1 MYLGAGVGNNLSKFR
16 LKILTKLNTRE
27 FVSQS
32 TNRCSNIFAHV
43 YVSVHVYE
51 YVCILAL
58 TKDFMN

>member
-1 MYLGAGVGNNLSKFR
+1 M
-16 LKILTKLNTRE
+16 E

-32 TNRCSNIFAHV
+32 TNRRSNIFV
-43 YVSVHVYE
+43 RVRVNVHMYE